1 MATSV
6 NWDELDKLAH
16 QDLREVPETDIRKIL
31 NASRILR
38 EEQAWQDVLKLQE
51 MFSSMMLTQKLT
63 LGHLRTLRDTL
74 EENAIE
80 AARALSLKDVEAR
93 YLHDRGQFLHQ
104 VGSHEKAIQAFN
116 RSAQLYSELGQ
127 SFRAL
132 ESYYMTALCYRAL
145 NQGAKAEEV
154 LNRILSEVKDNTW
167 RAHPLEVLA
176 WIQLDKGNLRE
187 VERLLRESLEL
198 HRASDVPNKD
208 IMVAQVQADMGEALG
223 LMRRYD
229 EGMESFQESVEL
241 LARYPDQYDRL
252 RARTTIKY
260 AEMLSDMGR
269 NDEALKMLRGV
280 EKLIS
285 QYGAYP
291 DLLWRIELDLA
302 RIYWRMRNA
311 HTAALKLRVAF
322 GIRRRLG
329 LSNWQLIQQQCT
341 RWFASRRF
349 VKDQRNAHMN

>member
-1 MATSV
+1 MVSLV
-6 NWDELDKLAH
+6 NWDELEKLAQ
-16 QDLREVPETDIRKIL
+16 QDLREVPDADIQKIL
-31 NASRILR
+31 NALRILR
-38 EEQAWQDVLKLQE
+38 EQQAWQGILRLQE

-63 LGHLRTLRDTL
+63 LGRLRTLRDAL
-74 EENAIE
+74 EEDAIE
-80 AARALSLKDVEAR
+80 AARALDLKDVEAR

-104 VGSHEKAIQAFN
+104 VGLHEKAIQAFDY
-116 RSAQLYSELGQ
+116 SAQLYSELGQ

-154 LNRILSEVKDNTW
+154 LNRVLSETKDNTW

-176 WIQLDKGNLRE
+176 WIQLDKGNLIE

-198 HRASDVPNKD
+198 HRSSDASNKD
-208 IMVAQVQADMGEALG
+208 IMIAQVQADLGEVLG

-229 EGMESFQESVEL
+229 EGMKSFQESIEL

-269 NDEALKMLRGV
+269 NDEALRMLRDV

-285 QYGAYP
+285 QYGGYS

-302 RIYWRMRNA
+302 RIYWRMRDVS
-311 HTAALKLRVAF
+311 TAALKLRIAV

-329 LSNWQLIQQQCT
+329 LSNWQLIQQQLT
-341 RWFASRRF
+341 RRF
-349 VKDQRNAHMN
+349 AGKSFRKLADKKYK

>member
-1 MATSV
+1 MASV
-6 NWDELDKLAH
+6 NWSELEKLAQ
-16 QDLREVPETDIRKIL
+16 QDLREVPEADIQRIL
-31 NASRILR
+31 SALRILR
-38 EEQAWQDVLKLQE
+38 EQRAWQDVLKLQE

-63 LGHLRTLRDTL
+63 LGHLRTLRDAL

-80 AARALSLKDVEAR
+80 ATRALGLKDVEAR

-104 VGSHEKAIQAFN
+104 VGSHEKAIQAFD

-127 SFRAL
+127 SFHAL

-145 NQGAKAEEV
+145 NQVAKAEEV
-154 LNRILSEVKDNTW
+154 LARVLSEVKDNVW

-176 WIQLDKGNLRE
+176 WIQLDKGNLPE

-198 HRASDVPNKD
+198 HQSSDASNKD
-208 IMVAQVQADMGEALG
+208 IMIAQVQADLGEVLG

-229 EGMESFQESVEL
+229 EAVKSFQESIEL

-260 AEMLSDMGR
+260 AEMLSDMGK
-269 NDEALKMLRGV
+269 NDEALKLLHDV

-285 QYGAYP
+285 QYGGYS

-302 RIYWRMRNA
+302 RIYWRLRNL
-311 HTAALKLRVAF
+311 HTALLKLRVAF

-329 LSNWQLIQQQCT
+329 LSNLQLIQQQLT
-341 RWFASRRF
+341 RWFAGRRF
-349 VKDQRNAHMN
+349 ARDANDIHK

>member
-6 NWDELDKLAH
+6 NWDELEKLAR
-16 QDLREVPETDIRKIL
+16 QDLREVPEADIQKIL
-31 NASRILR
+31 NALRILR
-38 EEQAWQDVLKLQE
+38 EQQAWQDVLKLQE

-63 LGHLRTLRDTL
+63 LGHLRTLRDAL

-80 AARALSLKDVEAR
+80 ATHALGLKDVEAR

-104 VGSHEKAIQAFN
+104 VGSHEKAIQAFD
-116 RSAQLYSELGQ
+116 RSAQLYSELGR

-154 LNRILSEVKDNTW
+154 LNRVLSEVKDNVW

-176 WIQLDKGNLRE
+176 WIQLDKGNLLE

-198 HRASDVPNKD
+198 HRASDAPNKD
-208 IMVAQVQADMGEALG
+208 IMIAQVQADLGEVLG
-223 LMRRYD
+223 LVRRYD
-229 EGMESFQESVEL
+229 EGMKSFQESIEL

-260 AEMLSDMGR
+260 AEMLSDMR
-269 NDEALKMLRGV
+269 KNDEALELLRDV

-285 QYGAYP
+285 QYGAYS

-302 RIYWRMRNA
+302 RIYWRLRDT
-311 HTAALKLRVAF
+311 HTAVLKLRVAF

-329 LSNWQLIQQQCT
+329 LSNWHLIQQQLT
-341 RWFASRRF
+341 RWFAGRKF
-349 VKDQRNAHMN
+349 AKVTNDMHK

>member
-1 MATSV
+1 MVSV
-6 NWDELDKLAH
+6 NWSELEKLAQ
-16 QDLREVPETDIRKIL
+16 QDLREVPEADIQRIL
-31 NASRILR
+31 SALHILR
-38 EEQAWQDVLKLQE
+38 EQRAWQDVLKLQE

-63 LGHLRTLRDTL
+63 LGHLRTLRDAL

-80 AARALSLKDVEAR
+80 ATRALGLKDVEAR

-104 VGSHEKAIQAFN
+104 VGSHEKAIQAFD

-145 NQGAKAEEV
+145 NQVAKAEEV
-154 LNRILSEVKDNTW
+154 LDRVLSEVKDNVW

-176 WIQLDKGNLRE
+176 WIQLDKGNLLE

-198 HRASDVPNKD
+198 HRASDASNKD
-208 IMVAQVQADMGEALG
+208 LMIAQVQADLGEVLG
-223 LMRRYD
+223 LMQRYD
-229 EGMESFQESVEL
+229 EAIKSFQESIEL
-241 LARYPDQYDRL
+241 LARYPEQYDRL

-260 AEMLSDMGR
+260 AEMLSDMGK
-269 NDEALKMLRGV
+269 NDEALKLLRDV

-285 QYGAYP
+285 QYGGYS

-302 RIYWRMRNA
+302 RTYWRLRDI
-311 HTAALKLRVAF
+311 HTAVLKLRVAF

-329 LSNWQLIQQQCT
+329 LSNLQLIHQQLT
-341 RWFASRRF
+341 RWFAGKRFRRGANDMH
-349 VKDQRNAHMN
+349 K

>member
-1 MATSV
+1 MASV
-6 NWDELDKLAH
+6 NWDELEKLAQ
-16 QDLREVPETDIRKIL
+16 QDLREVPEADIQRIL
-31 NASRILR
+31 NALRIFR
-38 EEQAWQDVLKLQE
+38 EQQAWQDVLRLQE

-63 LGHLRTLRDTL
+63 LGHLRTLRDAL

-80 AARALSLKDVEAR
+80 ATRALGLKDVEAR

-104 VGSHEKAIQAFN
+104 VGSHEKAIQAFD

-145 NQGAKAEEV
+145 NQGVKAEEV
-154 LNRILSEVKDNTW
+154 LNRVLSEVKDNVW

-176 WIQLDKGNLRE
+176 WIQLDKGNLLE

-198 HRASDVPNKD
+198 HRASDASNKD
-208 IMVAQVQADMGEALG
+208 IMIAQVQADLGEVLG

-229 EGMESFQESVEL
+229 EAIKSFQESIEL
-241 LARYPDQYDRL
+241 LASYPDQYDRL

-260 AEMLSDMGR
+260 AEMLSDIGE
-269 NDEALKMLRGV
+269 NDKALKLLHDV

-285 QYGAYP
+285 QYGGYS

-302 RIYWRMRNA
+302 RIYWRLRNI

-329 LSNWQLIQQQCT
+329 LSNLQLIQQQLT
-341 RWFASRRF
+341 RWFASRKF
-349 VKDQRNAHMN
+349 AKVTNDMHK